1 MLPCRAGGLT
11 LCWHRAPPSP
21 AGGPAWLGRSGGSF
35 GCKQGPFGNS
45 EARCCLSVPPA
56 AGLWELLVQVEAVL
70 LLGVQGQR
78 SRSSRVP
85 VLRCRE
91 LWRRQQEALVL
102 WFCSS
107 LCLWRDQHSLGH
119 VWGELGVPR
128 APTRWG
134 QHGGHALS
142 GPGAQQGARCGSG
155 LVAGSA
161 GCAGGSR
168 QQLQSLGCGVCG
180 GPLGVP
186 KRAAPG
192 AGRGAGAVC
201 GNKFM
206 CRAVHGDGAACAS
219 WGRRWHTGGG
229 KCRRGD
235 TGKTL
240 PVPCHWGS
248 SHLQRGDRCPRWVCR
263 GSDRATR
270 GWWQC
275 VGVLVWVCEAV
286 GAACPGLPIWCPP
299 ALALTS
305 GL

>member
-35 GCKQGPFGNS
+35 GCKQGPLGNS
-45 EARCCLSVPPA
+45 EARCCLYVPPA

-107 LCLWRDQHSLGH
+107 LSLWRDQHGLGH

-134 QHGGHALS
+134 QRGGHALS

-192 AGRGAGAVC
+192 AGRGDGAVC

-219 WGRRWHTGGG
+219 WGRCWHTGGG
-229 KCRRGD
+229 KCR
-235 TGKTL
+235 
-240 PVPCHWGS
+240 
-248 SHLQRGDRCPRWVCR
+248 
-263 GSDRATR
+263 
-270 GWWQC
+270 
-275 VGVLVWVCEAV
+275 
-286 GAACPGLPIWCPP
+286 
-299 ALALTS
+299 
-305 GL
+305 